1 MLQGL
6 AHTICVYAK
15 KASGGGADNTPNVVL
30 WNDASV
36 AFAKKSYAYAYS
48 NSDISG
54 ISSSITLKVEFSDTA
69 FPYFYYKV
77 DNDINP
83 PSVPSPPTSN
93 SFINILHNG
102 TFSVSNGQYVHF
114 CPIRSTTGTVSTTV
128 TIKNVSDGN
137 ATLDT
142 FTASTI
148 N

>member
-15 KASGGGADNTPNVVL
+15 KASGGGGDNTPDAVL

-36 AFAKKSYAYAYS
+36 QFAKKQYQYIYS
-48 NSDISG
+48 NSGISG

-77 DNDINP
+77 DNTVFP
-83 PSVPSPPTSN
+83 PANNSPPTSN

-102 TFSVSNGQYVHF
+102 TFSVANNEYVHF

>member
-15 KASGGGADNTPNVVL
+15 KASGGGADNTPNAVT
-30 WNDASV
+30 WNDTFILFS
-36 AFAKKSYAYAYS
+36 KKAYGYAYS
-48 NSDISG
+48 SSQISG

-77 DNDINP
+77 DNSVSP
-83 PSVPSPPTSN
+83 PALPSPPTSN

-102 TFSVSNGQYVHF
+102 TFSVANNEYVRF